1 MKESRRSYII
11 ILLLF
16 ILMAL
21 WIVNRTVYDRNV
33 LEKNHRYTIGTT
45 ATFIFGD
52 SSPAINV
59 KYTVN
64 GREYEALSIP
74 EDINIVKEWSRYY
87 MKYNPDDIGGDID
100 VLYENP
106 VPDSIIQA
114 PDTGWAEILHDIGG
128 SIETLLNKL
137 VADSIEFAPDSGWTE
152 VPK

>member
-1 MKESRRSYII
+1 MKENKHNYII
-11 ILLLF
+11 ILSLF

-21 WIVNRTVYDRNV
+21 WVVKRTVYDRYV

-52 SSPAINV
+52 SSTAIKV

-74 EDINIVKEWSRYY
+74 EDINKVKEWSRYY

-106 VPDSIIQA
+106 VTDTTIQT
-114 PDTGWAEILHDIGG
+114 PDTGW
-128 SIETLLNKL
+128 
-137 VADSIEFAPDSGWTE
+137 VAI
-152 VPK
+152 PK